1 MRHVI
6 ARISRALCLTPL
18 CASTACVID
27 ASNVSGANHHGSG
40 TNIPVAGVSADGLGY
55 SVRARSFTSDAL
67 YGPMLQSRFIGAGT
81 AVIGYGRGSATVEI
95 RDATNL
101 LIHQQTITSDIVQ
114 GSAVTKG
121 TPPFTVQ
128 LRFRQFTGVL
138 SLGIGP
144 ADSTRAR

>member
-1 MRHVI
+1 MRFVN
-6 ARISRALCLTPL
+6 APFTRALRLIPLLTL
-18 CASTACVID
+18 TACLID
-27 ASNVSGANHHGSG
+27 ASNVSGGGHERSG
-40 TNIPVAGVSADGLGY
+40 TNIPVAGVSTDGLGY

-67 YGPMLQSRFIGAGT
+67 FGPMLQSRFIGAGT
-81 AVIGYGRGSATVEI
+81 AVIGYAGGSATVEI

-144 ADSTRAR
+144 ADSTRTQ